1 MKKFLLLFSIT
12 ILFTNCNKP
21 QPQNVYFEGIIY
33 KAFTHTPRELEHI
46 MTAIRE
52 SLDNMDISKEEYEKR
67 LFNAKKKLLI
77 GVPEE
82 NLSQYSWQTM
92 YIKGNKLRIKDS
104 VSTNNSVAEM
114 IIDIDQNKAYNILSF
129 KKSYLEIDLEQ
140 MKKNLETILQ
150 GTKAQAFPVPV
161 NQNIKVKHNNFNC
174 VKYRTEEEGYE
185 KEYWIT
191 QNKDLMSIKNLYVK
205 YLQITDLLNGDI
217 YSTHAK
223 EIENLDG
230 FPVQIIERVDEIS
243 QTDDLLK
250 IEKTSIPDSIFTPPS
265 DYKKITP
272 EK

>member
-1 MKKFLLLFSIT
+1 
-12 ILFTNCNKP
+12 
-21 QPQNVYFEGIIY
+21 
-33 KAFTHTPRELEHI
+33 
-46 MTAIRE
+46 
-52 SLDNMDISKEEYEKR
+52 
-67 LFNAKKKLLI
+67 
-77 GVPEE
+77 
-82 NLSQYSWQTM
+82 
-92 YIKGNKLRIKDS
+92 
-104 VSTNNSVAEM
+104 
-114 IIDIDQNKAYNILSF
+114 
-129 KKSYLEIDLEQ
+129 

-230 FPVQIIERVDEIS
+230 FPC
-243 QTDDLLK
+243 TDN
-250 IEKTSIPDSIFTPPS
+250 
-265 DYKKITP
+265 
-272 EK
+272 